1 VALAADGTRRL
12 RRLIRRMECGGCG
25 ADRQHR
31 ENLRRKAHAGKITRA
46 MGAPSKDPVRTLF
59 VCQFNRKRSAT
70 AERVFAKDP
79 TLDVLSAGTS
89 EDALVRVNERM
100 LDWADIVF
108 VMDGDQR
115 RDLQRMFPE
124 HPAIE
129 RLVCL
134 EIEDDYHFLDPQL
147 IALLQERARPHLD
160 RLRGAS

>member
-1 VALAADGTRRL
+1 
-12 RRLIRRMECGGCG
+12 
-25 ADRQHR
+25 
-31 ENLRRKAHAGKITRA
+31 

-59 VCQFNRKRSAT
+59 ICQFNRKRSAT

-108 VMDGDQR
+108 VMDGEQL

-124 HPAIE
+124 HRAFE

-147 IALLQERARPHLD
+147 ITLLQERTLPHLE
-160 RLRGAS
+160 RLRAAT